1 MARKYHSSW
10 WLLRAVLALILALIV
25 GLAVGCSN
33 HSNSTVTPGND
44 KPPVATPDTPVKANP
59 EDNGTDPA
67 SGTGSGSNPG
77 TDQGTDSSTG
87 GASTDN
93 GGGTDNGAGT
103 GSSGT
108 PTPAEPNNPPSKPVD
123 SGNGGS
129 KEPVI
134 VAENEAFRIYA
145 PADDAVVG
153 KTFKVTGEARV
164 FEAAFSYSFE
174 DGHNVLAEGH
184 VMADQGAPEWG
195 KFEFEVTFKEATS
208 PYGILIIYE
217 SSAKDGSPV
226 HQLEIRVK
234 FADGIV
240 KPVAG
245 EA

>member
-1 MARKYHSSW
+1 MAKKKDSSW
-10 WLLRAVLALILALIV
+10 WLLRAALALILALII
-25 GLAVGCSN
+25 GLAASCSDSNN
-33 HSNSTVTPGND
+33 HNVTPNTD
-44 KPPVATPDTPVKANP
+44 NP
-59 EDNGTDPA
+59 LVTADP
-67 SGTGSGSNPG
+67 GDSGSDKGDTEPG
-77 TDQGTDSSTG
+77 TSAGAGQGT
-87 GASTDN
+87 
-93 GGGTDNGAGT
+93 GTDNGS
-103 GSSGT
+103 GSSNGSGGT
-108 PTPAEPNNPPSKPVD
+108 PITTPAPTPTEPAKPPAVKPVD
-123 SGNGGS
+123 DSSGSS
-129 KEPVI
+129 KDPVI

-153 KTFKVTGEARV
+153 TTFKVTGEARV

-208 PYGILIIYE
+208 PYGILVIYE

-234 FADGIV
+234 FEDGIV

-245 EA
+245 EV